1 MKSCCLLLIGLFV
14 VSCSKEEVKA
24 DAVKADAVKAD
35 AVQVAAS
42 KIDIA
47 LLTDYEQALKVDRE
61 RPSGR
66 TMPALPDQLPEFAE
80 DAAFLRRACIDLA
93 GRLPRADEA
102 RAFLADAS
110 PDKRA
115 RLTDALL
122 QEPGAVE
129 VRYRMLAEAF
139 RVKDDGELAHFLRRA
154 AADDMPYDQIVAT
167 LIGGGLLTRR
177 DGGVVLRTATE
188 VSSSVLGIDM
198 YCAMC
203 HDHPYGDTTERQ
215 CYEFAACFAK
225 KDGLEPVRLPRD
237 YLYKDGTPGEVVK
250 PRFLPR
256 SGGLLESKKPRAMH
270 KPDDLAKWI
279 VSRDDERLATMAA
292 LRAWSVLFGK
302 PGLLLNRAVGGVD
315 ATPAWHDVHP
325 KPVNNTI
332 SSNCFGPPVRDYLPW
347 NSLEMRNLPRAAHVM
362 TQEFRQAG
370 MRIGAFQRILARTA
384 AYSRAGHAVGV
395 QWGAVFLVPSPQI
408 RRLPAEVLWSA
419 VSDDRAVLQNE
430 VPPAAHPLRLLGRG
444 TREWADESCEPI
456 SHELV
461 RFLMNSA
468 MPPVSARD
476 ADTLFLEML
485 GRLPSA
491 REKSAIS
498 DQQATPEDVAWSLV
512 NSVEFLFRS

>member
-1 MKSCCLLLIGLFV
+1 MRLAGMKTRSLLCAGLLMA
-14 VSCSKEEVKA
+14 SCSKEEVKA
-24 DAVKADAVKAD
+24 DAVQDT
-35 AVQVAAS
+35 AS
-42 KIDIA
+42 KIDAA
-47 LLTDYEQALKVDRE
+47 LLADYQQALKAEHE
-61 RPSGR
+61 RPGGR
-66 TMPALPDQLPEFAE
+66 TIPALPEQLPEFAE

-102 RAFLADAS
+102 RAFLADTSA
-110 PDKRA
+110 DKRA

-139 RVKDDGELAHFLRRA
+139 RVKDDGELAQFLRRA
-154 AADDMPYDQIVAT
+154 AAEDMPYDQIVAT
-167 LIGGGLLTRR
+167 LINEGLLTRR
-177 DGGVVLRTATE
+177 DGGVVLRTASE
-188 VSSSVLGIDM
+188 VSSAVLGMDI

-225 KDGLEPVRLPRD
+225 KDSLEPVRLPRD

-250 PRFLPR
+250 PKFLPR
-256 SGGLLESKKPRAMH
+256 NGGMLESKKPRDMRKA
-270 KPDDLAKWI
+270 DDLAKWL
-279 VSRDDERLATMAA
+279 VSRDDERLATLAA

-302 PGLLLNRAVGGVD
+302 PGLIVNRTVGGVD
-315 ATPAWHDVHP
+315 EVPAWHDVHP
-325 KPVNNTI
+325 KPENGFP

-347 NSLEMRNLPRAAHVM
+347 NSFELRNLPRAAHLL
-362 TQEFRQAG
+362 TQEFRRAG
-370 MRIGAFQRILARTA
+370 MRIGEFQRILARTA

-419 VSDDRAVLQNE
+419 VSEDRAVLQNE
-430 VPPAAHPLRLLGRG
+430 VPPAAHPLRILGRG

-461 RFLMNSA
+461 RFLMNGTK
-468 MPPVSARD
+468 PPVSVRD

-491 REKSAIS
+491 REKSVIS
-498 DQQATPEDVAWSLV
+498 DQQATPEDVAWSLM
-512 NSVEFLFRS
+512 NSAEFLFRS

>member
-1 MKSCCLLLIGLFV
+1 MKSRSLLLIGLLV

-24 DAVKADAVKAD
+24 DAV
-35 AVQVAAS
+35 QETAS
-42 KIDIA
+42 KIDAA
-47 LLTDYEQALKVDRE
+47 LLADYQQALKAEHE
-61 RPSGR
+61 RPGGR
-66 TMPALPDQLPEFAE
+66 SNPALPEQLPEFAE

-102 RAFLADAS
+102 RAFLADSS

-139 RVKDDGELAHFLRRA
+139 RVKNDGELAHFLRRA
-154 AADDMPYDQIVAT
+154 AVEDMPYDQIVAT
-167 LIGGGLLTRR
+167 MVGEGLLTRR
-177 DGGVVLRTATE
+177 DEGVVLRTAAE
-188 VSSSVLGIDM
+188 VSSAVLGMDI

-203 HDHPYGDTTERQ
+203 HDHPYCDTTERQ

-225 KDGLEPVRLPRD
+225 KDGLEPVRLSRD
-237 YLYKDGTPGEVVK
+237 YRYKDGTPGEVVK
-250 PRFLPR
+250 PKFLPR
-256 SGGLLESKKPRAMH
+256 SGGLLQSKKPRDMH

-302 PGLLLNRAVGGVD
+302 PGLLLNRALGGVD
-315 ATPAWHDVHP
+315 ETPAWHDVHP
-325 KPVNNTI
+325 KPVSEQIGN
-332 SSNCFGPPVRDYLPW
+332 NCFGPPVRDYLPW
-347 NSLEMRNLPRAAHVM
+347 KALELSELPRSAHLM
-362 TQEFRQAG
+362 TQEFRRAG
-370 MRIGAFQRILARTA
+370 MRIGAFQRILARTN

-419 VSDDRAVLQNE
+419 VSEDRAVLQNE
-430 VPPAAHPLRLLGRG
+430 VPPAGHPLRLLGRG

-461 RFLMNSA
+461 RFLMNGA
-468 MPPVSARD
+468 MPLVSARD

-491 REKSAIS
+491 REKNAIS

-512 NSVEFLFRS
+512 NSAEFLFRS

>member
-1 MKSCCLLLIGLFV
+1 MKPRCLLLIGLFV

-24 DAVKADAVKAD
+24 DV
-35 AVQVAAS
+35 VQETAS
-42 KIDIA
+42 KIDVA
-47 LLTDYEQALKVDRE
+47 LLADYQQALDAE
-61 RPSGR
+61 RQRPGTR
-66 TMPALPDQLPEFAE
+66 PIPALPDQLPEFAE

-139 RVKDDGELAHFLRRA
+139 RVKNDGELSQFLRRA
-154 AADDMPYDQIVAT
+154 AAEDMPYDQMVAT
-167 LIGGGLLTRR
+167 LINEGLLARR
-177 DGGVVLRTATE
+177 DEGVVLRTATE
-188 VSSSVLGIDM
+188 VSSAVMGIDI
-198 YCAMC
+198 YCAIC
-203 HDHPYGDTTERQ
+203 HDHPYGDNTERE
-215 CYEFAACFAK
+215 CYEFAACFAEVG
-225 KDGLEPVRLPRD
+225 GLGEVRLPQD
-237 YLYKDGTPGEVVK
+237 YLYKDGAPGEVVK
-250 PRFLPR
+250 PKFLPR
-256 SGGLLESKKPRAMH
+256 IRSLLESKKPRNMK
-270 KPDDLAKWI
+270 KPDELAKWL
-279 VSRDDERLATMAA
+279 VSRDNDQWATVAA
-292 LRAWSVLFGK
+292 LRAWSGLFGK
-302 PGLLLNRAVGGVD
+302 PGLLVNRTVGGVD
-315 ATPAWHDVHP
+315 EAPAWHDIHP
-325 KPVNNTI
+325 KPVNVHI
-332 SSNCFGPPVRDYLPW
+332 GGDCFGPPMRDYLPVK
-347 NSLEMRNLPRAAHVM
+347 SLELRELPRAAHLM
-362 TQEFRQAG
+362 TQEFRRAG

-395 QWGAVFLVPSPQI
+395 QWGAVYLVPSPQI

-430 VPPAAHPLRLLGRG
+430 VPPAAHPLRMLGRG

-456 SHELV
+456 SHELA
-461 RFLMNSA
+461 RFLMNGA

-491 REKSAIS
+491 REKTAILE
-498 DQQATPEDVAWSLV
+498 QKATPEDVAWSLV